1 MTDGRSAMRETSAT
15 PDVVLIAGPTASGKS
30 ALGVALAHEL
40 GGEIINADS
49 MQVYR
54 ELRVLTA
61 RPSEAEEKAVPHHL
75 YGHVSGGT
83 LYSTGQWLE
92 DCLAAMA
99 DVRSRGRVPIIL
111 GGTGLYFQALTQ
123 GFVDMPTIPDAV
135 RDAVRAEVAEIGPQ
149 AAHGQLAA
157 VDPKWAAQVN
167 ANDPQRIARG
177 LEVFRATGRALTDWH
192 QDPVEVPLQGA
203 ALKLVL
209 SPDRTWLYER
219 INRRFDLMLDAGALK
234 EVEALVSR
242 EIPAHLPVM
251 KSLGVP
257 ELRAALKGD
266 MSLDAARDLAQ
277 TKSRQYAK
285 RQMTWFR
292 QKMIAWNAVSA
303 QDLESQLAKIFSFID
318 DFGLTRRT

>member
-1 MTDGRSAMRETSAT
+1 MTEAGGKSLT

-30 ALGVALAHEL
+30 ALGAALAARL
-40 GGEIINADS
+40 GGEIVNADS

-61 RPSEAEEKAVPHHL
+61 RPNDDEERLVPHHL

-92 DCLAAMA
+92 DCLGAIA

-111 GGTGLYFQALTQ
+111 GGTGLYFQALTE
-123 GFVDMPTIPDAV
+123 GFVDMPPIPDDV
-135 RDAVRAEVAEIGPQ
+135 RRAVRAEVADMGPQ
-149 AAHGQLAA
+149 AAHVQLRQ
-157 VDPKWAAQVN
+157 VDPRWAAQVN

-192 QDPVEVPLQGA
+192 DDPVEPPLCGS
-203 ALKLVL
+203 ALRLVL
-209 SPDRTWLYER
+209 APERDWLYER
-219 INRRFDLMLDAGALK
+219 INRRFDLMLEAGGLR
-234 EVEALVSR
+234 EVETLLSCGF
-242 EIPAHLPVM
+242 PDHLPVM

-257 ELRAALKGD
+257 ELRSYLAGD
-266 MSLDAARDLAQ
+266 MKLDEARLLAQ

-292 QKMIAWNAVSA
+292 RRMIAWNMVSA
-303 QDLESQLAKIFSFID
+303 QDLESQLIKIFSFID
-318 DFGLTRRT
+318 DFGLTHRP